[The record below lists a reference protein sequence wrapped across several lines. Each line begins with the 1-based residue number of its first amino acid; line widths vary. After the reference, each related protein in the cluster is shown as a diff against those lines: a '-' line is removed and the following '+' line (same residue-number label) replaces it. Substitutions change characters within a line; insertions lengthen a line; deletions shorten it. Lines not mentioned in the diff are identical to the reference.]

1 MRVGVGREEL
11 AGGESSQPVQ
21 SSCSLVPMT
30 WIHAAP
36 SHPTGL
42 LSLSARKGLLIFFF
56 FFNYFWLCWVCVPVR
71 AFSSCSKWGLLF
83 VAM

>member
-11 AGGESSQPVQ
+11 AGGDSSQPIQ

-36 SHPTGL
+36 SHPMGL
-42 LSLSARKGLLIFFF
+42 FSLFAWKGMLIFFF
-56 FFNYFWLCWVCVPVR
+56 F
-71 AFSSCSKWGLLF
+71 LLF
-83 VAM
+83 LAALGLRSCEGFL

>member
-42 LSLSARKGLLIFFF
+42 LSLCMEGAAHLFFF
-56 FFNYFWLCWVCVPVR
+56 FELFLAVR
-71 AFSSCSKWGLLF
+71 GLRSCEGFL
-83 VAM
+83 

>member
-1 MRVGVGREEL
+1 MGTEGEVWMRSRGRGGQGEAMNLGVGREEL
-11 AGGESSQPVQ
+11 AGEETSQPVQ

-42 LSLSARKGLLIFFF
+42 LSLFAWKGLL
-56 FFNYFWLCWVCVPVR
+56 
-71 AFSSCSKWGLLF
+71 FSF
-83 VAM
+83 

>member
-1 MRVGVGREEL
+1 MNLGVGREEL
-11 AGGESSQPVQ
+11 AGEETSQPVQ

-42 LSLSARKGLLIFFF
+42 LSLFAWKGLLFFF
-56 FFNYFWLCWVCVPVR
+56 F
-71 AFSSCSKWGLLF
+71 
-83 VAM
+83 

>member
-42 LSLSARKGLLIFFF
+42 LSLFARKGLLIFFF
-56 FFNYFWLCWVCVPVR
+56 VIIFGCAGS
-71 AFSSCSKWGLLF
+71 AFL
-83 VAM
+83 